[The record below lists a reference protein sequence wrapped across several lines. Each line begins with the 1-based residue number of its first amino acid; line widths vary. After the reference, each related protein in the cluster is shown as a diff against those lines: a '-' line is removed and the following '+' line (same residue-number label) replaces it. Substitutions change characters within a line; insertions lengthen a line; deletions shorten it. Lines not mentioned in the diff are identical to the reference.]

1 MTVEKCSCCG
11 QVLNRETRVIKILKV
26 KKRMTL
32 TELSSV
38 TGISKSN
45 LNQIL
50 NKLQKNKQIKRYR
63 KMDSRIILRE
73 KIIEFRN
80 DEPQVTE

>member
-1 MTVEKCSCCG
+1 
-11 QVLNRETRVIKILKV
+11 
-26 KKRMTL
+26 MTL

-80 DEPQVTE
+80 DEPQVME